1 MRTLEELRPEI
12 DKIDRE
18 LTRLFEARMDLAKE
32 VGEYKKV
39 NDIAILNAKREEE
52 VLEKN
57 ISNIKNEDYKVFGKE
72 FFEKLM
78 ELSRNI
84 QENIINNKIENK

>member
-12 DKIDRE
+12 DKIDKE

-32 VGEYKKV
+32 VGEYKKA
-39 NDIAILNAKREEE
+39 NGIEILNSKREEE

-57 ISNIKNEDYKVFGKE
+57 ISNIKNEDYKSLGKI
-72 FFEKLM
+72 FFTKLM
-78 ELSRNI
+78 ELSRNL
-84 QENIINNKIENK
+84 QSEIIKEK